1 MNMGSITIKSGAGNY
16 GVKVGGTA
24 SATLMRTEIKGS
36 GKGKG
41 TGVIMESGGGMVMD
55 GVWISDVTTGLE
67 VKSGTLKMMGG
78 TKITVKEDGTGLSVS
93 GTAMAT
99 LMGAEIRGVGTGYG
113 VYVGGG
119 TVMMDRVWI
128 EGVSEGVE
136 VMGSGRLVM
145 MGESTIIFTGGEGSY
160 GVKVGETADAT
171 LMGTEIKGTGMGYG
185 VYISGGAV
193 MLSGVNI
200 SKVEKG
206 VEVTNG
212 RLKMNMGSITV
223 KSGAGNGNYGVGVW
237 VSGMATAHLTDVK
250 IRGRVDRG
258 RGCIWGVGRW

>member
-1 MNMGSITIKSGAGNY
+1 
-16 GVKVGGTA
+16 
-24 SATLMRTEIKGS
+24 
-36 GKGKG
+36 
-41 TGVIMESGGGMVMD
+41 MD
-55 GVWISDVTTGLE
+55 G
-67 VKSGTLKMMGG
+67 
-78 TKITVKEDGTGLSVS
+78 
-93 GTAMAT
+93 
-99 LMGAEIRGVGTGYG
+99 
-113 VYVGGG
+113 
-119 TVMMDRVWI
+119 VWI

-145 MGESTIIFTGGEGSY
+145 NMGKIEFTSGEGNY

-171 LMGTEIKGTGMGYG
+171 LMGTEIRGTGMGYG

-193 MLSGVNI
+193 MLSGLNI

-237 VSGMATAHLTDVK
+237 VSGMATAHLTDVMIEGTDGTGKGTGVVMEGGTVVMDGVK
-250 IRGRVDRG
+250 ISKV
-258 RGCIWGVGRW
+258 GVGVEVMGSGGLVMKGGRLSLRVGAVGMG